1 MDPAHR
7 AFLAIFFAVLLKSI
21 LAVQWGRFKARQEA
35 KPTPMKL
42 RNGVYVPWGPVQRI
56 ERIGAIGAR
65 VGFVYIGLCL
75 ALLAYMK
82 IMGLPRLF

>member
-7 AFLAIFFAVLLKSI
+7 AFLAIFLAVVLKSI
-21 LAVQWGRFKARQEA
+21 LAVHWGRFKARQEA

-42 RNGVYVPWGPVQRI
+42 RKGVYVPWGPVQRI
-56 ERIGAIGAR
+56 ERIGNVALR
-65 VGFVYIGLCL
+65 IGLIYLGVCI
-75 ALLAYMK
+75 ALFAYMK